1 MENLGP
7 LISMVEFLL
16 DFVLFICINVF
27 STLRSG
33 FMLLLHVNLDGWCNP
48 YPPNLTWSLRDEEWH
63 PFWACKWHQFPRKV
77 CHSLYSNFIPWSH
90 MQWNNLLCSLYCTQL
105 YSCIFTCIQYRWK
118 KIALFGHLDSQSCV
132 VKQQAECMSPHGDEI
147 PRIGEESKR
156 VGVRISGYLHS
167 SCSRTWKCC
176 NCTEHLYK
184 NDNDEKPE
192 KIAYSCVFCNG
203 RIEIWCSMQK
213 KSYWCC

>member
-1 MENLGP
+1 MVSNILTLGKGGEHIGEFSSISMWSFVISSISFCFMENLGP

-27 STLRSG
+27 STSRSG

-118 KIALFGHLDSQSCV
+118 KIALFGHLDSLSHV
-132 VKQQAECMSPHGDEI
+132 WSNSKQNAWAHMEM
-147 PRIGEESKR
+147 
-156 VGVRISGYLHS
+156 
-167 SCSRTWKCC
+167 
-176 NCTEHLYK
+176 
-184 NDNDEKPE
+184 
-192 KIAYSCVFCNG
+192 
-203 RIEIWCSMQK
+203 
-213 KSYWCC
+213 KSQE